1 MSSVGARARPGRAH
15 PGAATKVLQLGV
27 DRTAV
32 QFVPSRS
39 RVVVPAGR
47 AVSGSG
53 RRRCCG
59 RAFPAGSSRQGRAEA
74 ERNAPFRTAGGTQR
88 GLQARARTP
97 EVILGR
103 AKRSRRHGRGR
114 TRRRR
119 PERVKVGRRE
129 RVHGRQ
135 QSRARHSPRALLRVG
150 KRRQFV
156 LDRRHGRAGTAT
168 NRRDLQGKEIDRVR
182 RC

>member
-1 MSSVGARARPGRAH
+1 MSGVGAGTRPGRAH
-15 PGAATKVLQLGV
+15 AGAATKVLQLGV
-27 DRTAV
+27 DRAAV

-39 RVVVPAGR
+39 RVVVS
-47 AVSGSG
+47 VSGCGARSG
-53 RRRCCG
+53 RRSRRRC
-59 RAFPAGSSRQGRAEA
+59 RALPAGSSRQGRTEA
-74 ERNAPFRTAGGTQR
+74 ERNAAFRTTRSTQR

-135 QSRARHSPRALLRVG
+135 ESRARHSPRALLRVG
-150 KRRQFV
+150 KRRQLV
-156 LDRRHGRAGTAT
+156 LDRRHGRASAAA
-168 NRRDLQGKEIDRVR
+168 NRRDL
-182 RC
+182 